1 MSRGLG
7 DVYKRQPKYYPET
20 GSVAFDSDW
29 QGGFFCPCHGSK
41 FDMVG
46 RVYAGVPAPTNM
58 DVPPHYFPREDLL
71 VIGLDGV
78 S

>member
-1 MSRGLG
+1 
-7 DVYKRQPKYYPET
+7 
-20 GSVAFDSDW
+20 
-29 QGGFFCPCHGSK
+29 
-41 FDMVG
+41 MVG

-58 DVPPHYFPREDLL
+58 DVPPHYFPKDNIL